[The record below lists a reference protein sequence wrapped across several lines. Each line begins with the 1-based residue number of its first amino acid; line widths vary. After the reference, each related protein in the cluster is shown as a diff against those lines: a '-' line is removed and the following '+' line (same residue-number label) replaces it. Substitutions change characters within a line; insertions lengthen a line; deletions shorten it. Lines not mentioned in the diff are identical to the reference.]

1 LARLNYFEAH
11 NHQNG
16 MYCQHINKLIHFF
29 TDEVSEIGIAAI
41 HMLLS

>member
-29 TDEVSEIGIAAI
+29 YRWS
-41 HMLLS
+41 